1 MQDYLQTALD
11 PLPRIPVFITRAI
24 DRHVAIA
31 VEGFEEQR
39 EIIVKSLGSLARR
52 IKGVVGAV
60 DLEGGDVALVLD
72 LPSLLMLRSMRL

>member
-1 MQDYLQTALD
+1 
-11 PLPRIPVFITRAI
+11 V

-31 VEGFEEQR
+31 VEQFDEQR
-39 EIIVKSLGSLARR
+39 EIIVKSLGQLARN

-72 LPSLLMLRSMRL
+72 LPSLLVFRSMRL

>member
-1 MQDYLQTALD
+1 
-11 PLPRIPVFITRAI
+11 
-24 DRHVAIA
+24 